1 MGNSPG
7 QGSVSLV
14 ANGPWTATSN
24 TSWLTVS
31 PGSQAGTGNA
41 VIDFSYG
48 PNFSTDARTGTLI
61 IACQT
66 SDLRRCQSI

>member
-48 PNFSTDARTGTLI
+48 ANSSPDAQTGTLI
-61 IACQT
+61 LACQT
-66 SDLRRCQSI
+66 SDLGRCQSI